1 MSPQQP
7 PFFRPRRP
15 PTAPCALALVL
26 ALVRAT
32 TACDAPGPAPST
44 LSFPTP
50 RALTACDAPPT
61 GLQARL
67 WVSGHSAPC
76 FLEVVEG
83 AARGD
88 CEVTPGITRRF
99 TLDWFV
105 DDGGR
110 TTILAQASREI
121 DLSRAAEDTVSLS
134 FSESD
139 IKTSPCLDMSSDSFS
154 GADTVIFDGVPQPV
168 CDLDGDGIA
177 NLEEL
182 CAGDVL

>member
-1 MSPQQP
+1 MSPQQVP
-7 PFFRPRRP
+7 SRLPRRP
-15 PTAPCALALVL
+15 PTTTCALALL
-26 ALVRAT
+26 LVT

-44 LSFPTP
+44 VSFPTP
-50 RALTACDAPPT
+50 RALTACDAPPDD
-61 GLQARL
+61 LQARL
-67 WVSGHSAPC
+67 WISGHSAPC
-76 FLEVVEG
+76 FLEIVEG

-88 CEVTPGITRRF
+88 CEVTPGISRRF

-105 DDGGR
+105 DEGGR

-139 IKTSPCLDMSSDSFS
+139 IKTSPCLDMSNDSFS
-154 GADTVIFDGVPQPV
+154 GADTVLVDGVPQPV

-177 NLEEL
+177 NLDEL